1 MTNSTT
7 AYNNLQMQALLNYIQ
22 SAILLKNSH
31 GGPGSG
37 SDPNV
42 RRFYDPQAYRIIVFD
57 QRGCG
62 KSRPSAELK
71 VK

>member
-1 MTNSTT
+1 M
-7 AYNNLQMQALLNYIQ
+7 LLNAQCSMYSYMI
-22 SAILLKNSH
+22 LKNSH

-42 RRFYDPQAYRIIVFD
+42 RRFYDPQTYRIIVFD

-62 KSRPSAELK
+62 KSRPSGELK
-71 VK
+71 VR